1 MPSSPPDDFDWV
13 IPNALAASG
22 RPHDPRKVL
31 EFFMDE
37 GIEVIITLTTV
48 PLNEA
53 LINEFGFEYYHIPV
67 QDFTA
72 PGDRQIEKFVSVIRK
87 ARRAGKKAV
96 VHCHAGRGRTGTML
110 ACYLVS
116 LRESAAKALDEVRKL
131 RPGSVE
137 TLEQERAVERYAQRL
152 ARRRKKK

>member
-13 IPNALAASG
+13 IPDVLAASG
-22 RPHDPRKVL
+22 RPHNPRKVL

-37 GIEVIITLTTV
+37 GVDVIITLTTV

-53 LINEFGFEYYHIPV
+53 LINEFGFEYHHIPV
-67 QDFTA
+67 PDFTA
-72 PGDRQIEKFVSVIRK
+72 PRARQIEKFVSVIRK

-116 LRESAAKALDEVRKL
+116 LRRSAAKAIEEIRKL

-137 TLEQERAVERYAQRL
+137 TFEQEQAVKRYALRL
-152 ARRRKKK
+152 GRRLKKK